1 MGIFVNIPSFSHEE
15 LFFFSYHDWPIYNKI
30 FCMKKYFFVALL
42 VTVFLVWG
50 FKRDIALTLIPIAL
64 KLSNPISE
72 NQEINWPIEESSEI
86 ATKPNIILI
95 LADDLGFN
103 DVSFY
108 NGGAADGSLMTPN
121 IDDLAKEGVA
131 FLNGYAASPVCSP
144 SRAAIMTGRYSSRYG
159 FEFTPYPAQAAKIM
173 NLLREDGELETIYLE
188 DVQLDEIGLTI
199 GGLPDKEVTVAEMLQ
214 KNGYYTAHIGK
225 WHLGGFTDGMKP
237 NDQGF
242 DDSLMLNSSLYFP
255 KNHPDIV
262 NAKIDSSIED
272 MVWASS
278 QFAVSFNGSD
288 PFKPGGYITDYYTD
302 EAIKVINNN
311 KDRPFFLYLGHFAP
325 HNPLQSLRKDYEKH
339 NHMENHT
346 LQVYAGMIE
355 ALDRSIGK
363 IVSTLEENGLTENT
377 LIIFA
382 SDNGGAG
389 YIGLDNINKPYR
401 GWKLTHFEGG
411 MHIPFFAKWPAK
423 IKKDMRYDKR
433 IHHTDIFSTIL
444 GAANIEPP
452 KEIKL
457 DGVNLIPFLTNE
469 KSGEPHETLY
479 WKNANYQAIIHND
492 WKLIRSKFPN
502 EQEYLYNL
510 KNDPYEQNNLAMSEL
525 TLKSLLHAKLN
536 THIESMPEP
545 SWPQSVFMPVVVDK
559 PQTKYKKGDKLIYWP
574 N

>member
-1 MGIFVNIPSFSHEE
+1 MKIKFLFTV
-15 LFFFSYHDWPIYNKI
+15 LFFLTLSLWI
-30 FCMKKYFFVALL
+30 
-42 VTVFLVWG
+42 
-50 FKRDIALTLIPIAL
+50 FKREVALTLLPIAININ
-64 KLSNPISE
+64 NPVAE
-72 NQEINWPIEESSEI
+72 NQEIEW
-86 ATKPNIILI
+86 ATADSGLKEDKPNIILI

-103 DVSFY
+103 DVSYY
-108 NGGAADGSLMTPN
+108 NGGAADGSLLTPH
-121 IDDLAKEGVA
+121 IDSLAKEGVA

-159 FEFTPYPAQAAKIM
+159 FEFTPYPAQAARIM
-173 NLLREDGELETIYLE
+173 NLLRKDGELATIGLE
-188 DVQLDEIGLTI
+188 DVQWDEVGLTV
-199 GGLPDKEVTVAEMLQ
+199 GGLPNEEITIAEMLQ
-214 KNGYYTAHIGK
+214 DNGYYTAHIGK
-225 WHLGGFTDGMKP
+225 WHLGGFNDGMRP

-262 NAKIDSSIED
+262 NAKIDSAVED

-278 QFAVSFNGSD
+278 QYAASFNGSE

-302 EAIKVINNN
+302 EAVKVIDNN

-325 HNPLQSLRKDYEKH
+325 HNPLQSLKKDYEKH
-339 NHMENHT
+339 SHMENHT

-363 IVSTLEENGLTENT
+363 IVSALEKNGLTENT
-377 LIIFA
+377 LIIFS

-389 YIGLDNINKPYR
+389 YIGLDDINKPYR

-423 IKKDMRYDKR
+423 IKKDMKYNKR

-444 GAANIEPP
+444 GAASIEPP
-452 KEIKL
+452 KEIKI
-457 DGVNLIPFLTNE
+457 DGINLIPFLTNE
-469 KSGEPHETLY
+469 KSGEPHQTLY
-479 WKNANYQAIIHND
+479 WKNASYQAVIHND
-492 WKLIRSKFPN
+492 WKLLRSKFPN

-510 KNDPYEQNNLAMSEL
+510 KKDPYEQNNLAMSEL
-525 TLKSLLHAKLN
+525 TLKSLLHEKLD

-545 SWPQSVFMPVVVDK
+545 NWPQSVFMPVVVDK
-559 PQTKYKKGDKLIYWP
+559 PQTEYKKGDELIYWP

>member
-1 MGIFVNIPSFSHEE
+1 MKIKFLFTA
-15 LFFFSYHDWPIYNKI
+15 LFFLTLSLWI
-30 FCMKKYFFVALL
+30 
-42 VTVFLVWG
+42 
-50 FKRDIALTLIPIAL
+50 FKREVALTLLPIAININ
-64 KLSNPISE
+64 NPVAE
-72 NQEINWPIEESSEI
+72 NQEIEW
-86 ATKPNIILI
+86 ATADSGLKEDKPNIILI

-103 DVSFY
+103 DVSYY
-108 NGGAADGSLMTPN
+108 NGGAADGSLLTPH
-121 IDDLAKEGVA
+121 IDSLAKEGVA

-159 FEFTPYPAQAAKIM
+159 FEFTPYPAQAARIM
-173 NLLREDGELETIYLE
+173 NLLRKDGELATIGLE
-188 DVQLDEIGLTI
+188 DVQWDEVGLTV
-199 GGLPDKEVTVAEMLQ
+199 GGLPNEEITIAEMLQ
-214 KNGYYTAHIGK
+214 DNGYYTAHIGK
-225 WHLGGFTDGMKP
+225 WHLGGFNDGMRP

-262 NAKIDSSIED
+262 NAKIDSAVED

-278 QFAVSFNGSD
+278 QYAASFNGSE

-302 EAIKVINNN
+302 EAVKVIDNN

-325 HNPLQSLRKDYEKH
+325 HNPLQSLKKDYEKH
-339 NHMENHT
+339 SHMENHT

-363 IVSTLEENGLTENT
+363 IVSALEKNGLTENT
-377 LIIFA
+377 LIIFS

-389 YIGLDNINKPYR
+389 YIGLDDINKPYR

-423 IKKDMRYDKR
+423 IKKDMKYNKR

-452 KEIKL
+452 KEITI

-469 KSGEPHETLY
+469 KRGEPHETLY
-479 WKNANYQAIIHND
+479 WKNVTYQAIIHDN
-492 WKLIRSKFPN
+492 WKLMRSKYPK
-502 EQEYLYNL
+502 EKEYLYNL
-510 KNDPYEQNNLAMSEL
+510 EKDPYEQNNLALSEPEI
-525 TLKSLLHAKLN
+525 KILLHEKLN

-545 SWPQSVFMPVVVDK
+545 SWPQSVFMPVVIDK
-559 PQTKYKKGDKLIYWP
+559 PQTEYKEGDELIYWP

>member
-1 MGIFVNIPSFSHEE
+1 MKVK
-15 LFFFSYHDWPIYNKI
+15 LFFIFLFFSFLSLWI
-30 FCMKKYFFVALL
+30 FKREIGLALL
-42 VTVFLVWG
+42 
-50 FKRDIALTLIPIAL
+50 PIAININ
-64 KLSNPISE
+64 NPVAE
-72 NQEINWPIEESSEI
+72 NQEIDWPIADSDLKED
-86 ATKPNIILI
+86 KPNIILI

-103 DVSFY
+103 DVSYY
-108 NGGAADGSLMTPN
+108 NGGAADGSLLTPH
-121 IDDLAKEGVA
+121 IDSLAKEGVA

-159 FEFTPYPAQAAKIM
+159 FEFTPYPAQAARIM
-173 NLLREDGELETIYLE
+173 NLLRQDEELGTVSLE
-188 DVQLDEIGLTI
+188 GVQWDEVGLTV
-199 GGLPDKEVTVAEMLQ
+199 GGLPNEEITIAEML
-214 KNGYYTAHIGK
+214 KENGYYTAHIGK
-225 WHLGGFTDGMKP
+225 WHLGGFTDGMRP

-262 NAKIDSSIED
+262 NAKIDSAIED

-278 QFAVSFNGSD
+278 QYAASFNGSE
-288 PFKPGGYITDYYTD
+288 PFRPGGYITDYYTD
-302 EAIKVINNN
+302 EAVKVIDNN

-325 HNPLQSLRKDYEKH
+325 HNPLQSLKKDYEKH
-339 NHMENHT
+339 SHMENHT

-363 IVSTLEENGLTENT
+363 IVSALEKNGLTENT

-423 IKKDMRYDKR
+423 IKKNMRYDKR

-444 GAANIEPP
+444 GAANIESP
-452 KEIKL
+452 KEITI

-469 KSGEPHETLY
+469 KRGEPHETLY
-479 WKNANYQAIIHND
+479 WKNATYQAIIHDN
-492 WKLIRSKFPN
+492 WKLMRSKYPKN
-502 EQEYLYNL
+502 KEYLYNL
-510 KNDPYEQNNLAMSEL
+510 GKDPYEQNNLALSEL
-525 TLKSLLHAKLN
+525 EIKSLLHEKLN

-545 SWPQSVFMPVVVDK
+545 SWPQSVFMPVVIDK
-559 PQTKYKKGDKLIYWP
+559 PQTEYKEGDELIYWP

>member
-1 MGIFVNIPSFSHEE
+1 MKIKFLFTA
-15 LFFFSYHDWPIYNKI
+15 LFFLTLSLWI
-30 FCMKKYFFVALL
+30 
-42 VTVFLVWG
+42 
-50 FKRDIALTLIPIAL
+50 FKREVALTLLPIAININ
-64 KLSNPISE
+64 NPVAE
-72 NQEINWPIEESSEI
+72 NQEIEW
-86 ATKPNIILI
+86 ATADSGLKEDKPNIILI

-103 DVSFY
+103 DVSYY
-108 NGGAADGSLMTPN
+108 NGGAADGSLLTPH
-121 IDDLAKEGVA
+121 IDSLAKEGVA

-159 FEFTPYPAQAAKIM
+159 FEFTPYPAQAARIM
-173 NLLREDGELETIYLE
+173 NLLRKDGELATIGLE
-188 DVQLDEIGLTI
+188 DVQWDEVGLTV
-199 GGLPDKEVTVAEMLQ
+199 GGLPNEEITIAEMLQ
-214 KNGYYTAHIGK
+214 DNGYYTAHIGK
-225 WHLGGFTDGMKP
+225 WHLGGFNDGMRP

-262 NAKIDSSIED
+262 NAKIDSAVED

-278 QFAVSFNGSD
+278 QYAASFNGSE
-288 PFKPGGYITDYYTD
+288 PFEPGGYITDYYTD
-302 EAIKVINNN
+302 EAVKVIDNN

-339 NHMENHT
+339 SHMENHT

-363 IVSTLEENGLTENT
+363 ILSALEKNGLTENT

-389 YIGLDNINKPYR
+389 YIGLDDINKPYR

-423 IKKDMRYDKR
+423 IKKDMKYNKR

-452 KEIKL
+452 KEITI

-469 KSGEPHETLY
+469 KRGEPHETLY
-479 WKNANYQAIIHND
+479 WKNVTYQAIIHDN
-492 WKLIRSKFPN
+492 WKLMRSKYPK
-502 EQEYLYNL
+502 EKEYLYNL
-510 KNDPYEQNNLAMSEL
+510 EKDPYEQNNLALSEPEI
-525 TLKSLLHAKLN
+525 KILLHEKLN

-545 SWPQSVFMPVVVDK
+545 SWPQSVFMPVVIDK
-559 PQTKYKKGDKLIYWP
+559 PQTEYKEGDELIYWP

>member
-1 MGIFVNIPSFSHEE
+1 MKLK
-15 LFFFSYHDWPIYNKI
+15 LFFIVVFFSVLSLWI
-30 FCMKKYFFVALL
+30 
-42 VTVFLVWG
+42 
-50 FKRDIALTLIPIAL
+50 FKREIGLTLLPIAININ
-64 KLSNPISE
+64 NPIAE
-72 NQEINWPIEESSEI
+72 NQEIDWPIAESDLKEG
-86 ATKPNIILI
+86 KPNIILI

-103 DVSFY
+103 DVSYY
-108 NGGAADGSLMTPN
+108 NGGAADGSLLTPH
-121 IDDLAKEGVA
+121 IDSLAKEGVA

-159 FEFTPYPAQAAKIM
+159 FEFTPYPAQAARIM
-173 NLLREDGELETIYLE
+173 NLLRQDGELGTINLE
-188 DVQLDEIGLTI
+188 GVQWDEVGLTV
-199 GGLPDKEVTVAEMLQ
+199 GGLPNEEITIAEML
-214 KNGYYTAHIGK
+214 KENGYYTAHIGK
-225 WHLGGFTDGMKP
+225 WHLGGFTDGMMP

-262 NAKIDSSIED
+262 NAKIDSSVED

-278 QFAVSFNGSD
+278 QYAASFNGSK
-288 PFKPGGYITDYYTD
+288 PFKPGGYLTDYYTD
-302 EAIKVINNN
+302 EAVKVIDNN

-325 HNPLQSLRKDYEKH
+325 HNPLQSLKKDYEKH
-339 NHMENHT
+339 SHMENHT

-363 IVSTLEENGLTENT
+363 IISALEKNGLTENT

-423 IKKDMRYDKR
+423 IKKGMKYDKR

-444 GAANIEPP
+444 GAANIEHP
-452 KEIKL
+452 KEITI

-469 KSGEPHETLY
+469 KRGEPHETLY
-479 WKNANYQAIIHND
+479 WKNVTYQAIIHDN
-492 WKLIRSKFPN
+492 WKLMRSKYPK
-502 EQEYLYNL
+502 EKEYLYNL
-510 KNDPYEQNNLAMSEL
+510 GKDPYEQNNLAMSEPEI
-525 TLKSLLHAKLN
+525 KSLLHEKLN

-545 SWPQSVFMPVVVDK
+545 SWPQSVFMPVVIDK
-559 PQTKYKKGDKLIYWP
+559 PQTKYKEGDELIYWP

>member
-1 MGIFVNIPSFSHEE
+1 MKIKFLFTA
-15 LFFFSYHDWPIYNKI
+15 LFFLTLSLWI
-30 FCMKKYFFVALL
+30 
-42 VTVFLVWG
+42 
-50 FKRDIALTLIPIAL
+50 FKREVALTLLPIAININ
-64 KLSNPISE
+64 NPVAE
-72 NQEINWPIEESSEI
+72 NQEIEW
-86 ATKPNIILI
+86 ATADSGLKEDKPNIILI

-103 DVSFY
+103 DVSYY
-108 NGGAADGSLMTPN
+108 NGGAADGSLLTPH
-121 IDDLAKEGVA
+121 IDSLAKEGVA

-159 FEFTPYPAQAAKIM
+159 FEFTPYPAQAARIM
-173 NLLREDGELETIYLE
+173 NLLRKDGELSTINLE
-188 DVQLDEIGLTI
+188 DVQWDEVGLTV
-199 GGLPDKEVTVAEMLQ
+199 GGLPNEEITIAEMLQ
-214 KNGYYTAHIGK
+214 DNGYYTAHIGK
-225 WHLGGFTDGMKP
+225 WHLGGFTDGMRP

-255 KNHPDIV
+255 ENHPDIV
-262 NAKIDSSIED
+262 NAKIDSAIED

-278 QFAVSFNGSD
+278 QYAASFNGSE
-288 PFKPGGYITDYYTD
+288 PFEPGGYITDYYTD
-302 EAIKVINNN
+302 EAVKVIDNN

-325 HNPLQSLRKDYEKH
+325 HNPLQSLKKDYEKH
-339 NHMENHT
+339 SHMENHT

-363 IVSTLEENGLTENT
+363 ILSALEKNGLTENT

-389 YIGLDNINKPYR
+389 YIGLDDINKPYR

-423 IKKDMRYDKR
+423 IKKDMKYNKR

-452 KEIKL
+452 KEITI

-469 KSGEPHETLY
+469 KKGEPHETLY
-479 WKNANYQAIIHND
+479 WKNVTYQAIIHDN
-492 WKLIRSKFPN
+492 WKLMRSKYPK
-502 EQEYLYNL
+502 EKEYLYNL
-510 KNDPYEQNNLAMSEL
+510 EKDPYEQNNLALSEPEI
-525 TLKSLLHAKLN
+525 KILLHEKLN

-545 SWPQSVFMPVVVDK
+545 SWPQSVFMPVVIDK
-559 PQTKYKKGDKLIYWP
+559 PQIEYKEGDELIYWP

>member
-1 MGIFVNIPSFSHEE
+1 
-15 LFFFSYHDWPIYNKI
+15 
-30 FCMKKYFFVALL
+30 MKKYFFLAFFIIALL
-42 VTVFLVWG
+42 ILN

-64 KLSNPISE
+64 NLTNPINE
-72 NQEINWPIEESSEI
+72 NQEINWPMPQSSEVSN
-86 ATKPNIILI
+86 KPNIILI

-103 DVSFY
+103 DISFY

-121 IDDLAKEGVA
+121 IDNLAKEGVA

-173 NLLREDGELETIYLE
+173 NLLRKDGELETINLE
-188 DVQLDEIGLTI
+188 GVQWDEVGLTV
-199 GGLPDKEVTVAEMLQ
+199 GGLPNKEITIAEMLQ

-262 NAKIDSSIED
+262 NAKIDSSVED
-272 MVWASS
+272 MIWASS
-278 QFAVSFNGSD
+278 QFAASFNGSE

-302 EAIKVINNN
+302 EAIRVINNN

-423 IKKDMRYDKR
+423 IKKDIKYYKR

-452 KEIKL
+452 KEIKI

-479 WKNANYQAIIHND
+479 WKNASYQAIIHND

-510 KNDPYEQNNLAMSEL
+510 KNDPYEQNNLALSEPEI
-525 TLKSLLHAKLN
+525 KSLLHEKLN

-545 SWPQSVFMPVVVDK
+545 SWPQSVFMPVVIDK
-559 PQTKYKKGDKLIYWP
+559 PQTEYKEGDELIYWP

>member
-1 MGIFVNIPSFSHEE
+1 MKIKFLFTV
-15 LFFFSYHDWPIYNKI
+15 LFFLTLSLWI
-30 FCMKKYFFVALL
+30 
-42 VTVFLVWG
+42 
-50 FKRDIALTLIPIAL
+50 FKREVALTLLPIAININ
-64 KLSNPISE
+64 NPVAE
-72 NQEINWPIEESSEI
+72 NQEIEW
-86 ATKPNIILI
+86 ATADSGLKEDKPNIILI

-103 DVSFY
+103 DVSYY
-108 NGGAADGSLMTPN
+108 NGGAADGSLLTPH
-121 IDDLAKEGVA
+121 IDSLAKEGVA

-159 FEFTPYPAQAAKIM
+159 FEFTPYPAQAARIM
-173 NLLREDGELETIYLE
+173 NLLRKDGELSTINLE
-188 DVQLDEIGLTI
+188 DVQWDEVGLTV
-199 GGLPDKEVTVAEMLQ
+199 GGLPNEEITIAEMLQ
-214 KNGYYTAHIGK
+214 DNGYYTAHIGK
-225 WHLGGFTDGMKP
+225 WHLGGFTDGMRP

-255 KNHPDIV
+255 ENHPDIV
-262 NAKIDSSIED
+262 NAKIDSAIED

-278 QFAVSFNGSD
+278 QYAASFNGSE
-288 PFKPGGYITDYYTD
+288 PFEPGGYITDYYTD
-302 EAIKVINNN
+302 EAVKVIDNN

-325 HNPLQSLRKDYEKH
+325 HNPLQSLKKDYEKH
-339 NHMENHT
+339 SHMENHT

-363 IVSTLEENGLTENT
+363 ILSALEKNGLTENT

-389 YIGLDNINKPYR
+389 YIGLDDINKPYR

-423 IKKDMRYDKR
+423 IKKDMKYNKR

-452 KEIKL
+452 KEITI

-469 KSGEPHETLY
+469 KKGEPHETLY
-479 WKNANYQAIIHND
+479 WKNVTYQAIIHDN
-492 WKLIRSKFPN
+492 WKLMRSKYPK
-502 EQEYLYNL
+502 EKEYLYNL
-510 KNDPYEQNNLAMSEL
+510 EKDPYEQNNLALSEPEI
-525 TLKSLLHAKLN
+525 KILLHEKLN

-545 SWPQSVFMPVVVDK
+545 SWPQSVFMPVVIDK
-559 PQTKYKKGDKLIYWP
+559 PQTEYKEGDELIYWP

>member
-1 MGIFVNIPSFSHEE
+1 MKIKFLFTA
-15 LFFFSYHDWPIYNKI
+15 LFFLTLSLWI
-30 FCMKKYFFVALL
+30 
-42 VTVFLVWG
+42 
-50 FKRDIALTLIPIAL
+50 FKREVALTLLPIAININ
-64 KLSNPISE
+64 NPVAE
-72 NQEINWPIEESSEI
+72 NQEIEW
-86 ATKPNIILI
+86 ATTDSGLKEDKPNIILI

-103 DVSFY
+103 DVSYY
-108 NGGAADGSLMTPN
+108 NGGAADGSLLTPH
-121 IDDLAKEGVA
+121 IDSLAKEGVA

-159 FEFTPYPAQAAKIM
+159 FEFTPYPAQAARIM
-173 NLLREDGELETIYLE
+173 NLLRKDGELATIGLE
-188 DVQLDEIGLTI
+188 DVQWDEVGLTV
-199 GGLPDKEVTVAEMLQ
+199 GGLPNEEITIAEMLQ
-214 KNGYYTAHIGK
+214 DNGYYTAHIGK
-225 WHLGGFTDGMKP
+225 WHLGGFNDGMRP

-262 NAKIDSSIED
+262 NAKIDSAVED

-278 QFAVSFNGSD
+278 QYAASFNGSE
-288 PFKPGGYITDYYTD
+288 PFEPGGYITDYYTD
-302 EAIKVINNN
+302 EAVKVIDNN

-339 NHMENHT
+339 SHMENHT

-363 IVSTLEENGLTENT
+363 ILSALEKNGLTENT

-389 YIGLDNINKPYR
+389 YIGLDDINKPYR

-423 IKKDMRYDKR
+423 IKKDMKYNKR

-452 KEIKL
+452 KEITI

-469 KSGEPHETLY
+469 KKGEPHETLY
-479 WKNANYQAIIHND
+479 WKNVTYQAIIHDN
-492 WKLIRSKFPN
+492 WKLMRSKYPK
-502 EQEYLYNL
+502 EKEYLYNL
-510 KNDPYEQNNLAMSEL
+510 EKDPYEQNNLALSEPEI
-525 TLKSLLHAKLN
+525 KILLHEKLN

-545 SWPQSVFMPVVVDK
+545 SWPQSVFMPVVIDK
-559 PQTKYKKGDKLIYWP
+559 PQTEYKEGDELIYWP

>member
-1 MGIFVNIPSFSHEE
+1 MKIKFLFTA
-15 LFFFSYHDWPIYNKI
+15 LFFLTLSLWI
-30 FCMKKYFFVALL
+30 
-42 VTVFLVWG
+42 
-50 FKRDIALTLIPIAL
+50 FKREVALTLLPIAININ
-64 KLSNPISE
+64 NPVAE
-72 NQEINWPIEESSEI
+72 NQEIEW
-86 ATKPNIILI
+86 ATADSGLKEDKPNIILI

-103 DVSFY
+103 DVSYY
-108 NGGAADGSLMTPN
+108 NGGAADGSLLTPH
-121 IDDLAKEGVA
+121 IDSLAKEGVA

-159 FEFTPYPAQAAKIM
+159 FEFTPYPAQAARIM
-173 NLLREDGELETIYLE
+173 NLLRKDGELATIGLE
-188 DVQLDEIGLTI
+188 DVQWDEVGLTV
-199 GGLPDKEVTVAEMLQ
+199 GGLPNEEITIAEMLQ
-214 KNGYYTAHIGK
+214 DNGYYTAHIGK
-225 WHLGGFTDGMKP
+225 WHLGGFNDGMRP

-262 NAKIDSSIED
+262 NAKIDSAVED

-278 QFAVSFNGSD
+278 QYAASFNGSE
-288 PFKPGGYITDYYTD
+288 PFEPGGYITDYYTD
-302 EAIKVINNN
+302 EAVKVIDNN

-339 NHMENHT
+339 SHMENHT

-363 IVSTLEENGLTENT
+363 ILSALEKNGLTENT

-389 YIGLDNINKPYR
+389 YIGLDDINKPYR

-423 IKKDMRYDKR
+423 IKKDMKYNKR

-452 KEIKL
+452 KEITI

-469 KSGEPHETLY
+469 KRGEPHEALY
-479 WKNANYQAIIHND
+479 WKNVTYQAIIHDN
-492 WKLIRSKFPN
+492 WKLMRSKYPK
-502 EQEYLYNL
+502 EKEYLYNL
-510 KNDPYEQNNLAMSEL
+510 EKDPYEQNNLALLEPEI
-525 TLKSLLHAKLN
+525 KILLHEKLN

-545 SWPQSVFMPVVVDK
+545 SWPQSVFMPVVIDK
-559 PQTKYKKGDKLIYWP
+559 PQTEYKEGDELIYWP

>member
-1 MGIFVNIPSFSHEE
+1 MKVK
-15 LFFFSYHDWPIYNKI
+15 LFFIFLFFSFLSLWI
-30 FCMKKYFFVALL
+30 FKREIGLALL
-42 VTVFLVWG
+42 
-50 FKRDIALTLIPIAL
+50 PIAININ
-64 KLSNPISE
+64 NPVAE
-72 NQEINWPIEESSEI
+72 NQEIDWPIAGSDLKED
-86 ATKPNIILI
+86 KPNIILI

-103 DVSFY
+103 DVSYY
-108 NGGAADGSLMTPN
+108 NGGAADGSLLTPH
-121 IDDLAKEGVA
+121 IDSLAKEGVA
-131 FLNGYAASPVCSP
+131 FLNGYAASPACSP

-173 NLLREDGELETIYLE
+173 NLLREDGELGTINLE
-188 DVQLDEIGLTI
+188 DVQWDEVGLTV
-199 GGLPDKEVTVAEMLQ
+199 GGLPNEEITIAEMLK

-225 WHLGGFTDGMKP
+225 WHLGGFTDGMRP

-262 NAKIDSSIED
+262 NAKIDSAIED

-278 QFAVSFNGSD
+278 QYAASFNGSE
-288 PFKPGGYITDYYTD
+288 PFQPGGYITDYYTD
-302 EAIKVINNN
+302 EAVKIIDNN

-325 HNPLQSLRKDYEKH
+325 HNPLQSLKKDYEKH
-339 NHMENHT
+339 SHMENHT

-363 IVSTLEENGLTENT
+363 IVSTLEKNGLTENT

-423 IKKDMRYDKR
+423 IKKNMRYDKR
-433 IHHTDIFSTIL
+433 IHHADIFSTIL

-452 KEIKL
+452 KEITI

-469 KSGEPHETLY
+469 KRGEPHETLY
-479 WKNANYQAIIHND
+479 WKNVTYQAIIHDN
-492 WKLIRSKFPN
+492 WKLMRSKYPKKK
-502 EQEYLYNL
+502 EYLYNL
-510 KNDPYEQNNLAMSEL
+510 GKDPYEQNNLAMSEPKI
-525 TLKSLLHAKLN
+525 KSLLHEKLN
-536 THIESMPEP
+536 IHIESMPEP
-545 SWPQSVFMPVVVDK
+545 SWPQSVFMPVVIDK
-559 PQTKYKKGDKLIYWP
+559 PQTKYEEGDELIYWP

>member
-1 MGIFVNIPSFSHEE
+1 MKIKFLFTV
-15 LFFFSYHDWPIYNKI
+15 LFFLTLSLWI
-30 FCMKKYFFVALL
+30 
-42 VTVFLVWG
+42 
-50 FKRDIALTLIPIAL
+50 FKREVALTLLPIAININ
-64 KLSNPISE
+64 NPVAE
-72 NQEINWPIEESSEI
+72 NQEIEW
-86 ATKPNIILI
+86 ATADSGLKEDKPNIILI

-103 DVSFY
+103 DVSYY
-108 NGGAADGSLMTPN
+108 NGGAADGSLLTPH
-121 IDDLAKEGVA
+121 IDSLAKEGVA

-159 FEFTPYPAQAAKIM
+159 FEFTPYPAQAARIM
-173 NLLREDGELETIYLE
+173 NLLRKDGELATIGLE
-188 DVQLDEIGLTI
+188 DVQWDEVGLTV
-199 GGLPDKEVTVAEMLQ
+199 GGLPNEEITIAEMLQ
-214 KNGYYTAHIGK
+214 DNGYYTAHIGK
-225 WHLGGFTDGMKP
+225 WHLGGFNDGMRP

-262 NAKIDSSIED
+262 NAKIDSAVED

-278 QFAVSFNGSD
+278 QYAASFNGSE

-302 EAIKVINNN
+302 EAVKVIDNN

-325 HNPLQSLRKDYEKH
+325 HNPLQSLKKDYEKH
-339 NHMENHT
+339 SHMENHT

-363 IVSTLEENGLTENT
+363 IVSALEKNGLTENT
-377 LIIFA
+377 LIIFS

-389 YIGLDNINKPYR
+389 YIGLDDINKPYR

-423 IKKDMRYDKR
+423 IKKDMKYNKR

-452 KEIKL
+452 KEITI

-469 KSGEPHETLY
+469 KRGEPHETLY
-479 WKNANYQAIIHND
+479 WKNVTYQAIIHDN
-492 WKLIRSKFPN
+492 WKLMRSKYPK
-502 EQEYLYNL
+502 EKEYLYNL
-510 KNDPYEQNNLAMSEL
+510 EKDPYEQNNLALSEPEI
-525 TLKSLLHAKLN
+525 KILLHEKLN

-545 SWPQSVFMPVVVDK
+545 SWPQSVFMPVVIDK
-559 PQTKYKKGDKLIYWP
+559 PQTEYEEGDELVFWP

>member
-1 MGIFVNIPSFSHEE
+1 MKIKFLFTA
-15 LFFFSYHDWPIYNKI
+15 LFFLTLSLWI
-30 FCMKKYFFVALL
+30 
-42 VTVFLVWG
+42 
-50 FKRDIALTLIPIAL
+50 FKREVALTLLPIAININ
-64 KLSNPISE
+64 NPVAE
-72 NQEINWPIEESSEI
+72 NQEIEW
-86 ATKPNIILI
+86 ATTDSGLKEDKPNIILI

-103 DVSFY
+103 DVSYY
-108 NGGAADGSLMTPN
+108 NGGAADGSLLTPH
-121 IDDLAKEGVA
+121 IDSLAKEGVA

-159 FEFTPYPAQAAKIM
+159 FEFTPYPAQAARIM
-173 NLLREDGELETIYLE
+173 NLLRKDGELATIGLE
-188 DVQLDEIGLTI
+188 DVQWDEVGLTV
-199 GGLPDKEVTVAEMLQ
+199 GGLPNEEITIAEMLQ
-214 KNGYYTAHIGK
+214 DNGYYTAHIGK
-225 WHLGGFTDGMKP
+225 WHLGGFNDGMRP

-262 NAKIDSSIED
+262 NAKIDSAVED

-278 QFAVSFNGSD
+278 QYAASFNGSK
-288 PFKPGGYITDYYTD
+288 PFKPGGYLTDYYTD
-302 EAIKVINNN
+302 EAVKVIDNN

-325 HNPLQSLRKDYEKH
+325 HNPLQSLKKDYEKH
-339 NHMENHT
+339 SHMENHT

-363 IVSTLEENGLTENT
+363 ILSALEKNGLTENT

-389 YIGLDNINKPYR
+389 YIGLDDINKPYR

-423 IKKDMRYDKR
+423 IKKDMKYNKR

-452 KEIKL
+452 KEITI

-469 KSGEPHETLY
+469 KKGEPHETLY
-479 WKNANYQAIIHND
+479 WKNVTYQAIIHDN
-492 WKLIRSKFPN
+492 WKLMRSKYPK
-502 EQEYLYNL
+502 EKEYLYNL
-510 KNDPYEQNNLAMSEL
+510 EKDPYEQNNLALSEPEI
-525 TLKSLLHAKLN
+525 KILLHEKLN

-545 SWPQSVFMPVVVDK
+545 SWPQSVFMPVVIDK
-559 PQTKYKKGDKLIYWP
+559 PQIEYKEGDELIYWP

>member
-1 MGIFVNIPSFSHEE
+1 MKIKFLFTA
-15 LFFFSYHDWPIYNKI
+15 LFFLTLSLWI
-30 FCMKKYFFVALL
+30 
-42 VTVFLVWG
+42 
-50 FKRDIALTLIPIAL
+50 FKREVALTLLPIAININ
-64 KLSNPISE
+64 NPVAE
-72 NQEINWPIEESSEI
+72 NQEIEW
-86 ATKPNIILI
+86 ATADSGLKEDKPNIILI

-103 DVSFY
+103 DVSYY
-108 NGGAADGSLMTPN
+108 NGGAADGSLLTPH
-121 IDDLAKEGVA
+121 IDSLAKEGVA

-159 FEFTPYPAQAAKIM
+159 FEFTPYPAQAARIM
-173 NLLREDGELETIYLE
+173 NLLRKDGELATIGLE
-188 DVQLDEIGLTI
+188 DVQWDEVGLTV
-199 GGLPDKEVTVAEMLQ
+199 GGLPNEEITIAEMLQ
-214 KNGYYTAHIGK
+214 DNGYYTAHIGK
-225 WHLGGFTDGMKP
+225 WHLGGFNDGMRP

-262 NAKIDSSIED
+262 NAKIDSAVED

-278 QFAVSFNGSD
+278 QYAASFNGSE

-302 EAIKVINNN
+302 EAVKVIDNN

-325 HNPLQSLRKDYEKH
+325 HNPLQSLKKDYEKH
-339 NHMENHT
+339 SHMENHT

-363 IVSTLEENGLTENT
+363 ILSALEKNGLTENT

-389 YIGLDNINKPYR
+389 YIGLDDINKPYR

-423 IKKDMRYDKR
+423 IKKDMKYNKR

-452 KEIKL
+452 KEITI

-469 KSGEPHETLY
+469 KRGEPHETLY
-479 WKNANYQAIIHND
+479 WKNVTYQAIIHDN
-492 WKLIRSKFPN
+492 WKLMRSKYPK
-502 EQEYLYNL
+502 EKEYLYNL
-510 KNDPYEQNNLAMSEL
+510 EKDPYEQNNLALSEPEI
-525 TLKSLLHAKLN
+525 KILLHEKLN

-545 SWPQSVFMPVVVDK
+545 SWPQSVFMPVVIDK
-559 PQTKYKKGDKLIYWP
+559 PQTEYKEGDELIYWP

>member
-1 MGIFVNIPSFSHEE
+1 MKLK
-15 LFFFSYHDWPIYNKI
+15 LFFIVVFFSVLSLWI
-30 FCMKKYFFVALL
+30 
-42 VTVFLVWG
+42 
-50 FKRDIALTLIPIAL
+50 FKREIGLTLLPIAININ
-64 KLSNPISE
+64 NPIAE
-72 NQEINWPIEESSEI
+72 NQEIDWPIAESDLKEG
-86 ATKPNIILI
+86 KPNIILI

-103 DVSFY
+103 DVSYY
-108 NGGAADGSLMTPN
+108 NGGAADGSLLTPH
-121 IDDLAKEGVA
+121 IDSLAKEGVA

-159 FEFTPYPAQAAKIM
+159 FEFTPYPAQAARIM
-173 NLLREDGELETIYLE
+173 NLLRQDGELGTINLE
-188 DVQLDEIGLTI
+188 GVQWDEVGLTV
-199 GGLPDKEVTVAEMLQ
+199 GGLPNEEITIAEML
-214 KNGYYTAHIGK
+214 KENGYYTAHIGK
-225 WHLGGFTDGMKP
+225 WHLGGFTDGMMP

-262 NAKIDSSIED
+262 NAKIDSSVED

-278 QFAVSFNGSD
+278 QYAASFNGSK

-302 EAIKVINNN
+302 EAVKVIDNN

-325 HNPLQSLRKDYEKH
+325 HNPLQSLKKDYEKH
-339 NHMENHT
+339 SHMENHT

-363 IVSTLEENGLTENT
+363 IISALEKNGLTENT
-377 LIIFA
+377 LIIFT

-411 MHIPFFAKWPAK
+411 MHIPFFAKWPTK
-423 IKKDMRYDKR
+423 IKKGMKYDKR

-444 GAANIEPP
+444 GAANIEHP
-452 KEIKL
+452 KEITI
-457 DGVNLIPFLTNE
+457 DGVNLIPFLNDE
-469 KSGEPHETLY
+469 KIGEPHETLY
-479 WKNANYQAIIHND
+479 WKNVTYQAIIHDN
-492 WKLIRSKFPN
+492 WKLMRSKYPK
-502 EQEYLYNL
+502 EKEYLYNL
-510 KNDPYEQNNLAMSEL
+510 GKDPYEQSNLAMSEPEI
-525 TLKSLLHAKLN
+525 KSLLHEKLN

-545 SWPQSVFMPVVVDK
+545 SWPQSVFMPVVIDR
-559 PQTKYKKGDKLIYWP
+559 PQTEYKEGDELIYWP

>member
-1 MGIFVNIPSFSHEE
+1 MKLK
-15 LFFFSYHDWPIYNKI
+15 LFFIVVFFSVLSLWI
-30 FCMKKYFFVALL
+30 
-42 VTVFLVWG
+42 
-50 FKRDIALTLIPIAL
+50 FKREIGLTLLPIAININ
-64 KLSNPISE
+64 NPIAE
-72 NQEINWPIEESSEI
+72 NQEIDWPIAESDLKEG
-86 ATKPNIILI
+86 KPNIILI

-103 DVSFY
+103 DVSYY
-108 NGGAADGSLMTPN
+108 NGGAADGSLLTPH
-121 IDDLAKEGVA
+121 IDSLAKEGVA

-159 FEFTPYPAQAAKIM
+159 FEFTPYPAQAARIM
-173 NLLREDGELETIYLE
+173 NLLRQDGELGTINLE
-188 DVQLDEIGLTI
+188 GVQWDEVGLTV
-199 GGLPDKEVTVAEMLQ
+199 GGLPNEEITIAEML
-214 KNGYYTAHIGK
+214 KENGYYTAHIGK
-225 WHLGGFTDGMKP
+225 WHLGGFTDGMMP

-262 NAKIDSSIED
+262 NAKIDSSVED

-278 QFAVSFNGSD
+278 QYAASFNGSK

-302 EAIKVINNN
+302 EAVKVIDNN

-325 HNPLQSLRKDYEKH
+325 HNPLQSLKKDYEKH
-339 NHMENHT
+339 SHMENHT

-363 IVSTLEENGLTENT
+363 IISALEKNGLTENT
-377 LIIFA
+377 LIIFT

-423 IKKDMRYDKR
+423 IKKGMKYDKR

-444 GAANIEPP
+444 GAANIEHP
-452 KEIKL
+452 KEITI
-457 DGVNLIPFLTNE
+457 DGVNLIPFLNDE
-469 KSGEPHETLY
+469 KIGEPHETLY
-479 WKNANYQAIIHND
+479 WKNVTYQAIIHDN
-492 WKLIRSKFPN
+492 WKLMRSKYPK
-502 EQEYLYNL
+502 EKEYLYNL
-510 KNDPYEQNNLAMSEL
+510 GKDPYEQNNLAMSEPEI
-525 TLKSLLHAKLN
+525 KSLLHEKLN

-545 SWPQSVFMPVVVDK
+545 SWPQSVFMPVVIDK
-559 PQTKYKKGDKLIYWP
+559 PQTKYKEGDELIYWP

>member
-1 MGIFVNIPSFSHEE
+1 MKIKFLFTA
-15 LFFFSYHDWPIYNKI
+15 LFFLTLSLWI
-30 FCMKKYFFVALL
+30 
-42 VTVFLVWG
+42 
-50 FKRDIALTLIPIAL
+50 FKREVALTLLPIAININ
-64 KLSNPISE
+64 NPVSE
-72 NQEINWPIEESSEI
+72 NQEIEW
-86 ATKPNIILI
+86 ATADSGLKEDKPNIILI

-103 DVSFY
+103 DVSYY
-108 NGGAADGSLMTPN
+108 NGGAADGSLLTPH
-121 IDDLAKEGVA
+121 IDSLAEEGVA

-159 FEFTPYPAQAAKIM
+159 FEFTPYPAQAARIM
-173 NLLREDGELETIYLE
+173 NLLRKDGELATIGLE
-188 DVQLDEIGLTI
+188 DVQWDEVGLTV
-199 GGLPDKEVTVAEMLQ
+199 GGLPNEEITIAEMLQ
-214 KNGYYTAHIGK
+214 DNGYYTAHIGK
-225 WHLGGFTDGMKP
+225 WHLGGFNDGMRP

-262 NAKIDSSIED
+262 NAKIDSAVED

-278 QFAVSFNGSD
+278 QYAASFNGSE
-288 PFKPGGYITDYYTD
+288 PFEPGGYITDYYTD
-302 EAIKVINNN
+302 EAVKVIDNN

-339 NHMENHT
+339 SHMENHN

-363 IVSTLEENGLTENT
+363 ILSALEKNGLTENT

-389 YIGLDNINKPYR
+389 YIGLDDINKPYR

-423 IKKDMRYDKR
+423 IKKDMKYNKR

-452 KEIKL
+452 KEITI

-469 KSGEPHETLY
+469 KRGEPHETLY
-479 WKNANYQAIIHND
+479 WKNVTYQAIIHDN
-492 WKLIRSKFPN
+492 WKLMRSKYPK
-502 EQEYLYNL
+502 EKEYLYNL
-510 KNDPYEQNNLAMSEL
+510 EKDPYEQNNLALLEPEI
-525 TLKSLLHAKLN
+525 KILLHEKLN

-545 SWPQSVFMPVVVDK
+545 SWPQSVFMPVVIDK
-559 PQTKYKKGDKLIYWP
+559 PQTEYKEGDELIYWP

>member
-1 MGIFVNIPSFSHEE
+1 MKIKFLFTA
-15 LFFFSYHDWPIYNKI
+15 LFFLTLSLWI
-30 FCMKKYFFVALL
+30 
-42 VTVFLVWG
+42 
-50 FKRDIALTLIPIAL
+50 FKREVALTLLPIAININ
-64 KLSNPISE
+64 NPVSE
-72 NQEINWPIEESSEI
+72 NQEIEW
-86 ATKPNIILI
+86 ATADSGLKEDKPNIILI

-103 DVSFY
+103 DVSYY
-108 NGGAADGSLMTPN
+108 NGGAADGSLLTPH
-121 IDDLAKEGVA
+121 IDSLAEEGVA

-159 FEFTPYPAQAAKIM
+159 FEFTPYPAQAARIM
-173 NLLREDGELETIYLE
+173 NLLRKDGELTTIGLE
-188 DVQLDEIGLTI
+188 DVQWDEVGLTV
-199 GGLPDKEVTVAEMLQ
+199 GGLPNEEITIAEMLQ
-214 KNGYYTAHIGK
+214 DNGYYTAHIGK
-225 WHLGGFTDGMKP
+225 WHLGGFNDGMRP

-262 NAKIDSSIED
+262 NAKIDSAVED

-278 QFAVSFNGSD
+278 QYAASFNGSE
-288 PFKPGGYITDYYTD
+288 PFEPGGYITDYYTD
-302 EAIKVINNN
+302 EAVKVIDNN

-325 HNPLQSLRKDYEKH
+325 HNPLQSLKKDYEKH
-339 NHMENHT
+339 SHMENHT

-363 IVSTLEENGLTENT
+363 ILSALEKNGLTENT

-389 YIGLDNINKPYR
+389 YIGLDDINKPYR

-423 IKKDMRYDKR
+423 IKKDMKYNKR

-452 KEIKL
+452 KEITI

-469 KSGEPHETLY
+469 KRGEPHETLY
-479 WKNANYQAIIHND
+479 WKNVTYQAIIHDN
-492 WKLIRSKFPN
+492 WKLMRSKYPK
-502 EQEYLYNL
+502 EKEYLYNL
-510 KNDPYEQNNLAMSEL
+510 EKDPYEQNNLALSEPEI
-525 TLKSLLHAKLN
+525 KILLHEKLN

-545 SWPQSVFMPVVVDK
+545 SWPQSVFMPVVIDK
-559 PQTKYKKGDKLIYWP
+559 PQTEYKEGDELIYWP

>member
-1 MGIFVNIPSFSHEE
+1 
-15 LFFFSYHDWPIYNKI
+15 
-30 FCMKKYFFVALL
+30 
-42 VTVFLVWG
+42 
-50 FKRDIALTLIPIAL
+50 
-64 KLSNPISE
+64 
-72 NQEINWPIEESSEI
+72 EINWPMPQSSEVSN
-86 ATKPNIILI
+86 KPNIILI

-103 DVSFY
+103 DISFY

-121 IDDLAKEGVA
+121 IDNLAKEGVA

-173 NLLREDGELETIYLE
+173 NLLRKDGELETINLE
-188 DVQLDEIGLTI
+188 GVQWDEVGLTV
-199 GGLPDKEVTVAEMLQ
+199 GGLPNKEITIAEMLQ

-262 NAKIDSSIED
+262 NAKIDSSVED
-272 MVWASS
+272 MIWASS
-278 QFAVSFNGSD
+278 QFAASFNGSE

-302 EAIKVINNN
+302 EAIRVINNN

-389 YIGLDNINKPYR
+389 YIGLGNINKPYR

-452 KEIKL
+452 KEIKI

-479 WKNANYQAIIHND
+479 WKKCKLSGNY
-492 WKLIRSKFPN
+492 S
-502 EQEYLYNL
+502 
-510 KNDPYEQNNLAMSEL
+510 
-525 TLKSLLHAKLN
+525 
-536 THIESMPEP
+536 
-545 SWPQSVFMPVVVDK
+545 
-559 PQTKYKKGDKLIYWP
+559 
-574 N
+574 

>member
-1 MGIFVNIPSFSHEE
+1 
-15 LFFFSYHDWPIYNKI
+15 
-30 FCMKKYFFVALL
+30 MKKYFFVILL
-42 VTVFLVWG
+42 VTVFLIWG
-50 FKRDIALTLIPIAL
+50 FKRDIALRLIPIAL

-72 NQEINWPIEESSEI
+72 NQEINWPIVESSVI
-86 ATKPNIILI
+86 TTKPNIILI

-121 IDDLAKEGVA
+121 IDNLAKEGVA

-173 NLLREDGELETIYLE
+173 NLLREDDELETIYLE
-188 DVQLDEIGLTI
+188 DVQLDEVGLTI
-199 GGLPDKEVTVAEMLQ
+199 GGLPDKEVTVAEILQ

-242 DDSLMLNSSLYFP
+242 DDSLMLNSSLYLP

-278 QFAVSFNGSD
+278 QFAASFNGSE

-346 LQVYAGMIE
+346 LQVYSGMIE

-363 IVSTLEENGLTENT
+363 IVTTLEENGLTENT
-377 LIIFA
+377 LIIFT

-444 GAANIEPP
+444 GAASIEPP
-452 KEIKL
+452 KEIKI
-457 DGVNLIPFLTNE
+457 DGINLIPFLTNE
-469 KSGEPHETLY
+469 ESGEPHQTLY
-479 WKNANYQAIIHND
+479 WKNASYQAVIHND
-492 WKLIRSKFPN
+492 WKLLRSKFPN

-510 KNDPYEQNNLAMSEL
+510 KKDPYEQNNLAMSEL
-525 TLKSLLHAKLN
+525 TLKSLLHEKLD

-545 SWPQSVFMPVVVDK
+545 NWPQSVFMPVVVDK
-559 PQTKYKKGDKLIYWP
+559 PQTEYKKGDELIYWP

>member
-1 MGIFVNIPSFSHEE
+1 MKVK
-15 LFFFSYHDWPIYNKI
+15 LFFIFLFFSFLSLWI
-30 FCMKKYFFVALL
+30 FKREIGLALL
-42 VTVFLVWG
+42 
-50 FKRDIALTLIPIAL
+50 PIAININ
-64 KLSNPISE
+64 NPVAE
-72 NQEINWPIEESSEI
+72 NQEIDWPIAGSDLKED
-86 ATKPNIILI
+86 KPNIILI

-103 DVSFY
+103 DVSYY
-108 NGGAADGSLMTPN
+108 NGGAADGSLLTPH
-121 IDDLAKEGVA
+121 IDSLAKEGVA

-173 NLLREDGELETIYLE
+173 NLLREDGELGTINLE
-188 DVQLDEIGLTI
+188 DVQWDEVGLTV
-199 GGLPDKEVTVAEMLQ
+199 GGLPNEEITIAEML
-214 KNGYYTAHIGK
+214 KENGYYTAHIGK
-225 WHLGGFTDGMKP
+225 WHLGGFTDGMRP

-262 NAKIDSSIED
+262 NAKIDSAIED

-278 QFAVSFNGSD
+278 QYAASFNGSE
-288 PFKPGGYITDYYTD
+288 PFQPGGYLTDYYTD
-302 EAIKVINNN
+302 EAVKVIDNN

-325 HNPLQSLRKDYEKH
+325 HNPLQSLKKDYEKH
-339 NHMENHT
+339 SHMENHT

-363 IVSTLEENGLTENT
+363 IVSTLEKNGLTENT

-423 IKKDMRYDKR
+423 IKKNMRYDRR

-444 GAANIEPP
+444 GAANIESP
-452 KEIKL
+452 KEITI

-469 KSGEPHETLY
+469 KRGEPHETLY
-479 WKNANYQAIIHND
+479 WKNVTYQAIIHDN
-492 WKLIRSKFPN
+492 WKLMRSKYPKKK
-502 EQEYLYNL
+502 EYLYNL
-510 KNDPYEQNNLAMSEL
+510 GKDPYEQNNLAMSEPKI
-525 TLKSLLHAKLN
+525 KSLLHEKLN
-536 THIESMPEP
+536 IHIESMPEP
-545 SWPQSVFMPVVVDK
+545 SWPQSVFMPVVIDK
-559 PQTKYKKGDKLIYWP
+559 PQTKYEEGDELIYWP

>member
-1 MGIFVNIPSFSHEE
+1 MKIKFLFTV
-15 LFFFSYHDWPIYNKI
+15 LFFLTLSLWI
-30 FCMKKYFFVALL
+30 
-42 VTVFLVWG
+42 
-50 FKRDIALTLIPIAL
+50 FKREVALTLLPIAININ
-64 KLSNPISE
+64 NPVAE
-72 NQEINWPIEESSEI
+72 NQEIEW
-86 ATKPNIILI
+86 ATADSGLKEDKPNIILI

-103 DVSFY
+103 DVSYY
-108 NGGAADGSLMTPN
+108 NGGAADGSLLTPH
-121 IDDLAKEGVA
+121 IDSLAKEGVA

-159 FEFTPYPAQAAKIM
+159 FEFTPYPAQAARIM
-173 NLLREDGELETIYLE
+173 NLLRKDGELATIGLE
-188 DVQLDEIGLTI
+188 DVQWDEVGLTV
-199 GGLPDKEVTVAEMLQ
+199 GGLPNEEITIAEMLQ
-214 KNGYYTAHIGK
+214 DNGYYTAHIGK
-225 WHLGGFTDGMKP
+225 WHLGGFNDGMRP

-262 NAKIDSSIED
+262 NAKIDSAVED

-278 QFAVSFNGSD
+278 QYAASFNGSE

-302 EAIKVINNN
+302 EAVKVIDNN

-325 HNPLQSLRKDYEKH
+325 HNPLQSLKKDYEKH
-339 NHMENHT
+339 SHMENHT

-363 IVSTLEENGLTENT
+363 IVSALEKNGLTENT

-389 YIGLDNINKPYR
+389 YIGLDDINKPYR

-423 IKKDMRYDKR
+423 IKKDMKYNKR

-452 KEIKL
+452 KEITI

-469 KSGEPHETLY
+469 KRGEPHETLY
-479 WKNANYQAIIHND
+479 WKNVTYQAIIHDN
-492 WKLIRSKFPN
+492 WKLMRSKYPK
-502 EQEYLYNL
+502 EKEYLYNL
-510 KNDPYEQNNLAMSEL
+510 EKDPYEQNNLALSEPEI
-525 TLKSLLHAKLN
+525 KILLHEKLN

-559 PQTKYKKGDKLIYWP
+559 PQTEYKEGDELIYWP

>member
-1 MGIFVNIPSFSHEE
+1 MKLK
-15 LFFFSYHDWPIYNKI
+15 LFFIVVFFSVLSLWI
-30 FCMKKYFFVALL
+30 
-42 VTVFLVWG
+42 
-50 FKRDIALTLIPIAL
+50 FKREIGLTLLPIAININ
-64 KLSNPISE
+64 NPIAE
-72 NQEINWPIEESSEI
+72 NQEIDWPIAESDLKEG
-86 ATKPNIILI
+86 KPNIILI

-103 DVSFY
+103 DVSYY
-108 NGGAADGSLMTPN
+108 NGGAADGSLLTPH
-121 IDDLAKEGVA
+121 IDSLAKEGVA

-159 FEFTPYPAQAAKIM
+159 FEFTPYPAQAARIM
-173 NLLREDGELETIYLE
+173 NLLRQDGELGTINLE
-188 DVQLDEIGLTI
+188 GVQWDEVGLTV
-199 GGLPDKEVTVAEMLQ
+199 GGLPNEEITIAEML
-214 KNGYYTAHIGK
+214 KENGYYTAHIGK
-225 WHLGGFTDGMKP
+225 WHLGGFTDGMMP

-262 NAKIDSSIED
+262 NAKIDSSVED

-278 QFAVSFNGSD
+278 QYAASFNGSK

-302 EAIKVINNN
+302 EAVKVIDNN

-325 HNPLQSLRKDYEKH
+325 HNPLQSLKKDYKKH
-339 NHMENHT
+339 SHMENHT

-363 IVSTLEENGLTENT
+363 IISALEKNGLTENT
-377 LIIFA
+377 LIIFT

-423 IKKDMRYDKR
+423 IKKGMKYDKR

-444 GAANIEPP
+444 GAANIEHP
-452 KEIKL
+452 KEITI
-457 DGVNLIPFLTNE
+457 DGVNLIPFLNNE
-469 KSGEPHETLY
+469 KRGEPHETLY
-479 WKNANYQAIIHND
+479 WKNVTYQAIIHDN
-492 WKLIRSKFPN
+492 WKLMRSKYPK
-502 EQEYLYNL
+502 EKEYLYNL
-510 KNDPYEQNNLAMSEL
+510 GKDPYEQNNLAISEPEI
-525 TLKSLLHAKLN
+525 KSLLHEKLN

-545 SWPQSVFMPVVVDK
+545 SWPQSVFMPVVIDK
-559 PQTKYKKGDKLIYWP
+559 PQTKYEEGDELIYWP

>member
-1 MGIFVNIPSFSHEE
+1 MKIKFLFTA
-15 LFFFSYHDWPIYNKI
+15 LFFLTLSLWI
-30 FCMKKYFFVALL
+30 
-42 VTVFLVWG
+42 
-50 FKRDIALTLIPIAL
+50 FKREVALTLLPIAININ
-64 KLSNPISE
+64 NPVAE
-72 NQEINWPIEESSEI
+72 NQEIEW
-86 ATKPNIILI
+86 ATADSGLKEDKPNIILI

-103 DVSFY
+103 DVSYY
-108 NGGAADGSLMTPN
+108 NGGAADGSLLTPH
-121 IDDLAKEGVA
+121 IDSLAKEGVA

-159 FEFTPYPAQAAKIM
+159 FEFTPYPAQAARIM
-173 NLLREDGELETIYLE
+173 NLLRKDGELTTIGLE
-188 DVQLDEIGLTI
+188 DVQWDEVGLTV
-199 GGLPDKEVTVAEMLQ
+199 GGLPNEEITIAEMLQ
-214 KNGYYTAHIGK
+214 DNGYYTAHIGK
-225 WHLGGFTDGMKP
+225 WHLGGFTDGMRP

-255 KNHPDIV
+255 ENHPDIV
-262 NAKIDSSIED
+262 NAKIDSAIED

-278 QFAVSFNGSD
+278 QYAASFNGSE
-288 PFKPGGYITDYYTD
+288 PFEPGGYITDYYTD
-302 EAIKVINNN
+302 EAVKVIDNN

-325 HNPLQSLRKDYEKH
+325 HNPLQSLKKDYEKH
-339 NHMENHT
+339 SHMENHT

-363 IVSTLEENGLTENT
+363 ILSALEKNGLTENT

-389 YIGLDNINKPYR
+389 YIGLDDINKPYR

-423 IKKDMRYDKR
+423 IKKDMKYNKR

-452 KEIKL
+452 KEITI

-469 KSGEPHETLY
+469 KKGEPHETLY
-479 WKNANYQAIIHND
+479 WKNVTYQAIIHDN
-492 WKLIRSKFPN
+492 WKLMRSKYPK
-502 EQEYLYNL
+502 EKEYLYNL
-510 KNDPYEQNNLAMSEL
+510 EKDPYEQNNLALSEPEI
-525 TLKSLLHAKLN
+525 KILLHEKLN

-545 SWPQSVFMPVVVDK
+545 SWPQSVFMPVVIDK
-559 PQTKYKKGDKLIYWP
+559 PQTEYKEGDELIYWP

>member
-1 MGIFVNIPSFSHEE
+1 MKVK
-15 LFFFSYHDWPIYNKI
+15 LFFIFLFFSFLSLWI
-30 FCMKKYFFVALL
+30 FKREIGLALL
-42 VTVFLVWG
+42 
-50 FKRDIALTLIPIAL
+50 PIAININ
-64 KLSNPISE
+64 NPVAE
-72 NQEINWPIEESSEI
+72 NQEIDWPIAGSDLKED
-86 ATKPNIILI
+86 KPNIILI

-103 DVSFY
+103 DVSYY
-108 NGGAADGSLMTPN
+108 NGGAADGSLLTPH
-121 IDDLAKEGVA
+121 IDSLAKEGVA

-159 FEFTPYPAQAAKIM
+159 FEFTPYPAQAARIM
-173 NLLREDGELETIYLE
+173 NLLRKDGELATIGLE
-188 DVQLDEIGLTI
+188 DVQWDEVGLTV
-199 GGLPDKEVTVAEMLQ
+199 GGLPNEEITIAEMLQ
-214 KNGYYTAHIGK
+214 DNGYYTAHIGK
-225 WHLGGFTDGMKP
+225 WHLGGFNDGMRP

-242 DDSLMLNSSLYFP
+242 DDSLMLNSSLYLP

-262 NAKIDSSIED
+262 NAKIDSTVED

-278 QFAVSFNGSD
+278 QYAASFNGSE
-288 PFKPGGYITDYYTD
+288 PFRPGGYITDYYTD
-302 EAIKVINNN
+302 EAVKVIDNN

-325 HNPLQSLRKDYEKH
+325 HNPLQSLKKDYEKH
-339 NHMENHT
+339 SHMENHT

-363 IVSTLEENGLTENT
+363 IVSALEKNGLTENT
-377 LIIFA
+377 LIIFS

-389 YIGLDNINKPYR
+389 YIGLDDINKPYR

-423 IKKDMRYDKR
+423 IKKDMKYNKR

-452 KEIKL
+452 KEITI

-469 KSGEPHETLY
+469 KRGEPHETLY
-479 WKNANYQAIIHND
+479 WKNVTYQAIIHDN
-492 WKLIRSKFPN
+492 WKLMRSKYPK
-502 EQEYLYNL
+502 EKEYLYNL
-510 KNDPYEQNNLAMSEL
+510 EKDPYEQNNLALSEPEI
-525 TLKSLLHAKLN
+525 KILLHEKLN

-545 SWPQSVFMPVVVDK
+545 SWPQSVFMPVVIDK
-559 PQTKYKKGDKLIYWP
+559 PQTEYKEGDELIYWP

>member
-1 MGIFVNIPSFSHEE
+1 
-15 LFFFSYHDWPIYNKI
+15 
-30 FCMKKYFFVALL
+30 MKKYFFVILL
-42 VTVFLVWG
+42 VTVFLIWG

-72 NQEINWPIEESSEI
+72 NQEINWPIVESSVI
-86 ATKPNIILI
+86 TTKPNIILI

-121 IDDLAKEGVA
+121 IDNLAKEGVA

-173 NLLREDGELETIYLE
+173 NLLREDDELETIYLE
-188 DVQLDEIGLTI
+188 DVQLDEVGLTI

-242 DDSLMLNSSLYFP
+242 DDSLMLNSSLYLP

-262 NAKIDSSIED
+262 NAKVDSSIED

-278 QFAVSFNGSD
+278 QFAASFNGSE

-346 LQVYAGMIE
+346 LQVYSGMIE

-363 IVSTLEENGLTENT
+363 IVTTLEENGLTENT
-377 LIIFA
+377 LIIFT

-444 GAANIEPP
+444 GAASIEPP
-452 KEIKL
+452 KEIKI
-457 DGVNLIPFLTNE
+457 DGINLIPFLTNE
-469 KSGEPHETLY
+469 KSGEPHQTLY
-479 WKNANYQAIIHND
+479 WKNASYQAVIHND
-492 WKLIRSKFPN
+492 WKLLRSKFPN

-510 KNDPYEQNNLAMSEL
+510 KKDPYEQNNLAMSEL
-525 TLKSLLHAKLN
+525 TLKSLLHEKLD
-536 THIESMPEP
+536 THIESMPKP
-545 SWPQSVFMPVVVDK
+545 NWPQSVFMPVVVDK
-559 PQTKYKKGDKLIYWP
+559 PQTEYKKGDELIYWP

>member
-1 MGIFVNIPSFSHEE
+1 MKLK
-15 LFFFSYHDWPIYNKI
+15 LFFIVVFFSVLSLWI
-30 FCMKKYFFVALL
+30 
-42 VTVFLVWG
+42 
-50 FKRDIALTLIPIAL
+50 FKREIGLTLLPIAININ
-64 KLSNPISE
+64 NPIAE
-72 NQEINWPIEESSEI
+72 NQEIDWPIAESDLKEG
-86 ATKPNIILI
+86 KPNIILI

-103 DVSFY
+103 DVSYY
-108 NGGAADGSLMTPN
+108 NGGAADGSLLTPH
-121 IDDLAKEGVA
+121 IDSLAKEGVA

-159 FEFTPYPAQAAKIM
+159 FEFTPYPAQAARIM
-173 NLLREDGELETIYLE
+173 NLLRQDGELGTINLE
-188 DVQLDEIGLTI
+188 GVQWDEVGLTV
-199 GGLPDKEVTVAEMLQ
+199 GGLPNEEITIAEML
-214 KNGYYTAHIGK
+214 KENGYYTAHIGK
-225 WHLGGFTDGMKP
+225 WHLGGFTDGMMP

-262 NAKIDSSIED
+262 NAKIDSSVED

-278 QFAVSFNGSD
+278 QYAASFNGSK

-302 EAIKVINNN
+302 EAVKVIDNN

-325 HNPLQSLRKDYEKH
+325 HNPLQSLKKDYEKH
-339 NHMENHT
+339 SHMENHT

-363 IVSTLEENGLTENT
+363 ILSALEKNGLTENT
-377 LIIFA
+377 LIIFT

-423 IKKDMRYDKR
+423 IKKGMKYDKR

-444 GAANIEPP
+444 GAANIEHP
-452 KEIKL
+452 KEITI
-457 DGVNLIPFLTNE
+457 DGVNLIPFLNDE
-469 KSGEPHETLY
+469 KIGEPHETLY
-479 WKNANYQAIIHND
+479 WKNVTYQAIIHDN
-492 WKLIRSKFPN
+492 WKLMRSKYPK
-502 EQEYLYNL
+502 EKEYLYNL
-510 KNDPYEQNNLAMSEL
+510 GKDPYEQNNLAMSEPEI
-525 TLKSLLHAKLN
+525 KSLLHEKLN

-545 SWPQSVFMPVVVDK
+545 SWPQSVFMPVVIDR
-559 PQTKYKKGDKLIYWP
+559 PQTEYEEGDELIYWP

>member
-1 MGIFVNIPSFSHEE
+1 MKVK
-15 LFFFSYHDWPIYNKI
+15 LFFIFLFFSFLSLWI
-30 FCMKKYFFVALL
+30 FKREIGLALL
-42 VTVFLVWG
+42 
-50 FKRDIALTLIPIAL
+50 PIAININ
-64 KLSNPISE
+64 NPVAE
-72 NQEINWPIEESSEI
+72 NQEIDWPIAGSDLKED
-86 ATKPNIILI
+86 KPNIILI

-103 DVSFY
+103 DVSYY
-108 NGGAADGSLMTPN
+108 NGGAADGSLLTPH
-121 IDDLAKEGVA
+121 IDSLAKEGVA

-159 FEFTPYPAQAAKIM
+159 FEFTPYPAQAARIM
-173 NLLREDGELETIYLE
+173 NLLRQDGELGTINLE
-188 DVQLDEIGLTI
+188 GVQWDEVGLTV
-199 GGLPDKEVTVAEMLQ
+199 GGLPNEEITIAEML
-214 KNGYYTAHIGK
+214 KENGYYTAHIGK
-225 WHLGGFTDGMKP
+225 WHLGGFTDGMMP

-262 NAKIDSSIED
+262 NAKIDSSVED

-278 QFAVSFNGSD
+278 QYAASFNGSK

-302 EAIKVINNN
+302 EAVKVIDNN

-325 HNPLQSLRKDYEKH
+325 HNPLQSLKKDYEKH
-339 NHMENHT
+339 SHMENHT

-363 IVSTLEENGLTENT
+363 ILSALEKNGLTENT
-377 LIIFA
+377 LIIFT

-423 IKKDMRYDKR
+423 IKKGMKYDKR

-444 GAANIEPP
+444 GAANIEHP
-452 KEIKL
+452 KEITI
-457 DGVNLIPFLTNE
+457 DGVNLIPFLNDE
-469 KSGEPHETLY
+469 KRGEPHETLY
-479 WKNANYQAIIHND
+479 WKNVTYQAIIHDN
-492 WKLIRSKFPN
+492 WKLMRSKYPK
-502 EQEYLYNL
+502 EKEYLYNL
-510 KNDPYEQNNLAMSEL
+510 GKDPYEQSNLAMSEPEI
-525 TLKSLLHAKLN
+525 KSLLHEKLN

-545 SWPQSVFMPVVVDK
+545 SWPQSVFMPVVIDR
-559 PQTKYKKGDKLIYWP
+559 PQTEYKEGDELIYWP

>member
-1 MGIFVNIPSFSHEE
+1 MKIKFLFTA
-15 LFFFSYHDWPIYNKI
+15 LFFLTLSLWI
-30 FCMKKYFFVALL
+30 
-42 VTVFLVWG
+42 
-50 FKRDIALTLIPIAL
+50 FKREVALTLLPIAININ
-64 KLSNPISE
+64 NPVAE
-72 NQEINWPIEESSEI
+72 NQEIEWATTDSGLKEE
-86 ATKPNIILI
+86 KPNIILI

-103 DVSFY
+103 DVSYY
-108 NGGAADGSLMTPN
+108 NGGAADGSLLTPH
-121 IDDLAKEGVA
+121 IDSLAEEGVA

-159 FEFTPYPAQAAKIM
+159 FEFTPYPAQAARIM
-173 NLLREDGELETIYLE
+173 NLLRKDGELSTINLE
-188 DVQLDEIGLTI
+188 DVQWDEVGLTV
-199 GGLPDKEVTVAEMLQ
+199 GGLPNEEITIAEMLQ
-214 KNGYYTAHIGK
+214 DNGYYTAHIGK
-225 WHLGGFTDGMKP
+225 WHLGGFTDGMRP

-255 KNHPDIV
+255 ENHPDIV
-262 NAKIDSSIED
+262 NAKIDSAIED

-278 QFAVSFNGSD
+278 QYAASFNGSE
-288 PFKPGGYITDYYTD
+288 PFEPGGYITDYYTD
-302 EAIKVINNN
+302 EAVKVIDNN

-325 HNPLQSLRKDYEKH
+325 HNPLQSLKKDYEKH
-339 NHMENHT
+339 SHMENHT

-363 IVSTLEENGLTENT
+363 ILSALEKNGLTENT

-389 YIGLDNINKPYR
+389 YIGLDDINKPYR

-423 IKKDMRYDKR
+423 IKKDMKYNKR

-452 KEIKL
+452 KEITI

-469 KSGEPHETLY
+469 KKGEPHETLY
-479 WKNANYQAIIHND
+479 WKNVTYQAIIHDN
-492 WKLIRSKFPN
+492 WKLMRSKYPK
-502 EQEYLYNL
+502 EKEYLYNL
-510 KNDPYEQNNLAMSEL
+510 EKDPYEQNNLALSEPEI
-525 TLKSLLHAKLN
+525 KILLHEKLN

-545 SWPQSVFMPVVVDK
+545 SWPQSVFMPVVIDK
-559 PQTKYKKGDKLIYWP
+559 PQIEYKEGDELIYWP

>member
-1 MGIFVNIPSFSHEE
+1 
-15 LFFFSYHDWPIYNKI
+15 
-30 FCMKKYFFVALL
+30 MKKYFFVILL
-42 VTVFLVWG
+42 VTVFLIWG

-72 NQEINWPIEESSEI
+72 NQEINWPIVESSVI
-86 ATKPNIILI
+86 TTKPNIILI

-121 IDDLAKEGVA
+121 IDNLAKEGVA

-173 NLLREDGELETIYLE
+173 NLLREDDELETIYLE
-188 DVQLDEIGLTI
+188 DVQLDEVGLTI

-242 DDSLMLNSSLYFP
+242 DDSLMLNSSLYLP

-262 NAKIDSSIED
+262 NAKVDSSIED

-278 QFAVSFNGSD
+278 QFAASFNGSE

-346 LQVYAGMIE
+346 LQVYSGMIE

-363 IVSTLEENGLTENT
+363 IVTTLEENGLTENT
-377 LIIFA
+377 LIIFT

-444 GAANIEPP
+444 GAASIEPP
-452 KEIKL
+452 KEIKI
-457 DGVNLIPFLTNE
+457 DGINLIPFLTNE
-469 KSGEPHETLY
+469 KSGEPHQILY
-479 WKNANYQAIIHND
+479 WKNASYQAVIHND
-492 WKLIRSKFPN
+492 WKLLRSKFPN

-510 KNDPYEQNNLAMSEL
+510 KKDPYEQNNLAMSEL
-525 TLKSLLHAKLN
+525 TLKSLLHEKLD

-545 SWPQSVFMPVVVDK
+545 NWPQSVFMPVVVDK
-559 PQTKYKKGDKLIYWP
+559 PQTEYKKGDELIYWP